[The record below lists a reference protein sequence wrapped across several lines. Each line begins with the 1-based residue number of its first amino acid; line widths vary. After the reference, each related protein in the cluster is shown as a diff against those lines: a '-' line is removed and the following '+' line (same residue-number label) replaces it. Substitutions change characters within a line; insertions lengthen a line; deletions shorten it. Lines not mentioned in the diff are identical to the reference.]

1 MAGTAARSHA
11 GAGYRLIQL
20 AALCVVL
27 GLGVVASRATTSV
40 GTQFGVI
47 AGLGFL
53 LILGILLSELLEVTG
68 LPHLSGYLAAGV
80 ISGPYVLH
88 VLDHD
93 TVDQLSPV
101 NTLALALIALAGGA
115 ELQLSMLKE
124 VGRSVAVSLGIHSVI
139 GFVVM
144 GGSFF
149 LLSRYVP
156 FLAGWPTYAVLG
168 VAMLWGVL
176 AVSRSPSACLGVLS
190 QTKAAGKLT
199 TFSLASVMA
208 SDVVVVVMMA
218 VAMLVARP
226 MIEGTSGIQLGQLE
240 RLGHELLGSVSI
252 GTTLGLLLA
261 LYLKVVGH
269 SLVLVLL
276 LLGFGVTEFM
286 RYVHID
292 PLLSLLTAGFVV
304 RNLTHQ
310 GDRLLHAV
318 ERTSGVVFVVFFATA
333 GAHLNL
339 PLLAKLWPIALA
351 LCAIRGVITVGSA
364 WGASQLTKDPP
375 LLRRWGWSGLISQ
388 AGLTLGLCV
397 VVARTFPSWGG
408 EFQSLVIASVA
419 INEIIG
425 PVLFKLALDKA
436 GESGQHA
443 TASIPPPGVGSHPH
457 V

>member
-1 MAGTAARSHA
+1 M
-11 GAGYRLIQL
+11 
-20 AALCVVL
+20 
-27 GLGVVASRATTSV
+27 

-53 LILGILLSELLEVTG
+53 LTLGILLSELLEVTG

-80 ISGPYVLH
+80 LSGPYMLH
-88 VLDHD
+88 VLDHA
-93 TVDQLSPV
+93 TVEQLSPV
-101 NTLALALIALAGGA
+101 NSLALALIALAGGT
-115 ELQLSMLKE
+115 ELRLDTLKE
-124 VGRSVAVSLGIHSVI
+124 VGRSVAVGLSVHSVL
-139 GFVVM
+139 GFLAL

-149 LLSRYVP
+149 ALSRYVP
-156 FLAGWPTYAVLG
+156 FLAGWSTEAVLG

-176 AVSRSPSACLGVLS
+176 AVSRSPSACLGVLN
-190 QTKAAGKLT
+190 QTKAQGKLA

-218 VAMLVARP
+218 IALLVGRP
-226 MIEGTSGIQLGQLE
+226 LIEGTAGIKFDQLQS
-240 RLGHELLGSVSI
+240 LGHELLGSVSV
-252 GTTLGLLLA
+252 GTTLGLVLA

-304 RNLTHQ
+304 SNFTHQ
-310 GDRLLHAV
+310 GPRLLHAV

-339 PLLAKLWPIALA
+339 PLLAKLWPLA
-351 LCAIRGVITVGSA
+351 LTLCTLRALVTVGSA
-364 WGASQLTKDPP
+364 WAASTLTRDPP

-397 VVARTFPSWGG
+397 VVARQFPAWGR

-419 INEIIG
+419 INEVVG
-425 PVLFKLALDKA
+425 PVLFKLALDRAK
-436 GESGQHA
+436 ETVTQHL
-443 TASIPPPGVGSHPH
+443 S
-457 V
+457 